1 MELVVECVHQLRWFL
16 ATKTVARLV
25 MIVTTSLPR
34 CSKPTQFRNQTCS
47 STLIV
52 RYFSQGCQGSPRGIQ
67 VCGLSSTPTGNLG
80 DNEDSDGDV
89 NGPYTQFGCCIEQ
102 NRSEVGL
109 VLCKSTGRR
118 ENSALGK
125 NTRLSSFLSKNCSL
139 AKEVNTYKVLLAKI
153 ITSEK

>member
-109 VLCKSTGRR
+109 VLCRSTGRR

-125 NTRLSSFLSKNCSL
+125 IQDCPRSCPKIVHLRRRSIRTRSCSQKS
-139 AKEVNTYKVLLAKI
+139 AFTFF
-153 ITSEK
+153 